1 MSAPLVT
8 TFAALIALSYS
19 SRMSPLTIGATMR
32 SIAPGFLSD
41 TTPQLP
47 PAGVN
52 VRGVRLH
59 FTKVATKEAVAFIT
73 GTVVNS
79 TDTSMASVTLEGL
92 GFNERGEVL
101 ITAQAPLRSALSREK
116 PATLSFENI
125 EKFQGSLSARS
136 SEIGPHE
143 EVPFTI
149 ALIPQRN
156 ANPTTYNA
164 AAPSEVDL
172 SQLRYFSARVFSVR

>member
-32 SIAPGFLSD
+32 AVAPGFLSD

-59 FTKVATKEAVAFIT
+59 FTKVATKETLAFIT

-116 PATLSFENI
+116 PATLSFENVQ
-125 EKFQGSLSARS
+125 KFQSSLSARS
-136 SEIGPHE
+136 AAIGPHE

-149 ALIPQRN
+149 ALIPQR
-156 ANPTTYNA
+156 PTNSSDRSTTTA
-164 AAPSEVDL
+164 SEVDL